1 MSESINK
8 PDGQPKAVGTLTG
21 IDKSSMLMDK
31 IFSNPVKLMLA
42 IGSCA
47 IFAIMALMTVD
58 VIGRYFFKHPI
69 VGSDEIVGV
78 LLICLAACGF
88 SYTQRLK
95 QHIRVD
101 LLTSHLPV
109 KARLALDLITNLIA
123 LLVVFGITWQMFVAA
138 RRYLLHLQGGSPVS
152 VTLGIPWY
160 PFIII
165 LGAGFAIFGLI
176 LLADFIAGILKVGK
190 K

>member
-1 MSESINK
+1 M
-8 PDGQPKAVGTLTG
+8 V
-21 IDKSSMLMDK
+21 
-31 IFSNPVKLMLA
+31 A

-47 IFAIMALMTVD
+47 IFAIMVLMTSD

-69 VGSDEIVGV
+69 IGSDEIVGI
-78 LLICLAACGF
+78 LLICLAACAF

-101 LLTSHLPV
+101 LLTSHFPV
-109 KARLALDLITNLIA
+109 KVRLALDIITNLIA
-123 LLVVFGITWQMFVAA
+123 LLVISGIAWQMFVAA
-138 RRYLLHLQGGSPVS
+138 QRYLLHLQGGSPVS
-152 VTLGIPWY
+152 VTLEIPWS

-165 LGAGFAIFGLI
+165 LGVGFVIFALI
-176 LLADFIAGILKVGK
+176 LLADFIGDILKVGK